1 MRKEV
6 IFIISLFITISSCTN
21 KDTSVNN
28 EDVSKETATIRLLYP
43 QWQGGSTVGKFITEL
58 PADDANRGYYLGA
71 QLLNFL
77 APESSHKTVEVPVPL
92 DINDRVTEN
101 GMVAYKAIL
110 KITRAAL
117 EKVQES
123 NPERIVTLGG
133 ECSVSVVPFSYLAA
147 KYPDDVAVVW
157 LDAHPDLNLP
167 NEDHMGY
174 HAMALSACMGK
185 GDKEIMNLLPGKV
198 DASKVLLVGLRSW
211 KTEGGTKER
220 QQEWGVKHL
229 SPTEVAEN
237 SLAVIEWL
245 KSTGASKVAIHFDLD
260 VLDPTDLIAQFAAFG
275 IVPDGMKTEEV
286 VRIVNDISAE
296 YDVVGLTIAEPLPKV
311 AIKIK
316 NMLNELPLLKD

>member
-1 MRKEV
+1 MKKEI
-6 IFIISLFITISSCTN
+6 IFIISLFIIMSSCSNKNDTN
-21 KDTSVNN
+21 NN
-28 EDVSKETATIRLLYP
+28 QDKRKETTTIRLLYP

-58 PADDANRGYYLGA
+58 PSDDANKGYYLGA

-77 APESSHKTVEVPVPL
+77 APESSHRTVEVPVSL

-101 GMVAYKAIL
+101 GMVAYRAIL
-110 KITRAAL
+110 KTTRAAL
-117 EKVQES
+117 EQIQES

-157 LDAHPDLNLP
+157 FDAHPDLNLP
-167 NEDHMGY
+167 NEDHKGY

-229 SPTEVAEN
+229 SPAEVAE
-237 SLAVIEWL
+237 SSSAVLEWL
-245 KSTGASKVAIHFDLD
+245 ESTGASKVAIHFDLD
-260 VLDPTDLIAQFAAFG
+260 VLDPADLVAQFAAFG

-286 VRIVNDISAE
+286 VRTINDISAG

-311 AIKIK
+311 AIKLK